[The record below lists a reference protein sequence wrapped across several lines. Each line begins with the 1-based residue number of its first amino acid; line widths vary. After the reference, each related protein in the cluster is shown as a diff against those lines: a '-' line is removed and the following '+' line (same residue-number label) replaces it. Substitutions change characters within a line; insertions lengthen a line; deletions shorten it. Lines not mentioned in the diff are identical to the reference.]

1 VPDFEALLK
10 LLLPSFPSSK
20 SPCNRGYPWNDP
32 IQELEI
38 LVIQPYSKLNY
49 HDGVESIL
57 AEETLVSQ
65 QDVSVGEIAEEP
77 KALWRQPKVQR
88 LGVFLLLLVIGVV
101 VAFVVVVGWRS
112 TSLASTL
119 ETNEDLRRAVDL
131 YLADNRNDTLVAQTY
146 GWPIGV
152 WDVSRIQDFSYLFA
166 ASKMYDIDHRFNTNA
181 ENFTE
186 DITLWNVSSATTM
199 RSMFQGS
206 TSFDQPIGNWDTS
219 SVTSMSFMFHKATSF
234 NRPLGIGTRPV

>member
-1 VPDFEALLK
+1 
-10 LLLPSFPSSK
+10 
-20 SPCNRGYPWNDP
+20 
-32 IQELEI
+32 
-38 LVIQPYSKLNY
+38 
-49 HDGVESIL
+49 
-57 AEETLVSQ
+57 
-65 QDVSVGEIAEEP
+65 
-77 KALWRQPKVQR
+77 VQR

-219 SVTSMSFMFHKATSF
+219 SVTSMSFMFHEATSF